1 MNKLS
6 QIESNNDKQNIDNVE
21 QPVHTKKRINKLKI
35 KFRHKHP
42 FIFYSFWTVIVC
54 FILGVSSATWYI
66 NHTLKSTPTITE
78 QMLKSDGTSNMYDKD
93 GNIIWS
99 STEIRRDYVKAEN
112 IGTMYKKMLLATE
125 DKTFETDKGFSKKGV
140 ANMFVT
146 TFLSFF
152 SKTTARGGSSIEQ
165 QLIKMTAFDVSK
177 ETTHQSKFKRK
188 IQELWL
194 ARQLDENFSKD
205 QILEFYVN
213 KMFLGENSYGAE
225 TISRTYFNKSLK
237 ELDERTPENLSKV
250 AILAGLGQSPSNYNL
265 YDNPELVKKRRDQVL
280 YASYVND
287 VITKKEYTEA
297 KKVDITNGLQER
309 YWRNKQVLAQTAKY
323 NAYISATFKQ
333 LKSLGYDLDKTP
345 LQIHTYLDT
354 KQQDWLTETV
364 KNQVYQDDLQQ
375 VAVTVM
381 DATNSHVIAMSGGRN
396 EEANGLN
403 RAIQTTRSSGSSMK
417 PFVGYGPAIEY
428 FGYGS
433 NSTWDSSPYTYPG
446 TNIVATNYGGYSY
459 GIVTMQYA
467 LAMSLNTPVNRILD
481 GVTGSAYTKQFLSKV
496 GLDVKEHYA
505 GADALGLDVSTEMVA
520 TAYATLAQG
529 GKYTA
534 PQYISSLV
542 FSDGSERKINNEQ
555 TNAMKESTAY
565 VLNSMLKT
573 TTNPNMSA
581 QKGAIPEFAGLI
593 TKTGTTNYD
602 ASLGFVGDVAPD
614 SWIAGSTKSISVAIW
629 TGYDSPNE
637 VGHWIRVD
645 ETMKYDLYKTIMRHY
660 NEGKYTSEWSQ
671 PSTVA
676 KVGNGLYK
684 PTDTNTN
691 AIANPSLINVIDMK
705 QTLDNSK
712 HNLKK
717 VDVQQEHTDS
727 GVPKDYKVGEW
738 NKTLNDEDKSIYSFY
753 MNNNGGLP
761 TIKDIIDDK
770 TFNNKAS

>member
-1 MNKLS
+1 MADNTIQPEFLR
-6 QIESNNDKQNIDNVE
+6 KQKI
-21 QPVHTKKRINKLKI
+21 KI

-42 FIFYSFWTVIVC
+42 FIFYSFWTMFIC
-54 FILGVSSATWYI
+54 FMITISGVTWYI
-66 NHTLKSTPTITE
+66 NRILQSTPTISE

-99 STEIRRDYVKAEN
+99 STKIRRDYVKSQN
-112 IGTMYKKMLLATE
+112 IGLLYKQMLLSTE
-125 DKTFETDKGFSKKGV
+125 DKTFEIDDGFSKTGV
-140 ANMFVT
+140 INMFYT

-152 SKTTARGGSSIEQ
+152 SNTKARGGSSIEQ

-177 ETTHQSKFKRK
+177 ETNSQSKLKRK

-194 ARQLDENFSKD
+194 AKQLDKNFSKD

-237 ELDERTPENLSKV
+237 DLDKKTPENLSKV
-250 AILAGLGQSPSNYNL
+250 AILAGLGQSPANYNL
-265 YDNPELVKKRRDQVL
+265 YNNPDLVRKRRDQVL
-280 YASYVND
+280 YASYINN
-287 VITKKEYTEA
+287 VITKDEYKNA
-297 KKVDITNGLQER
+297 KKVDILDGLQKR
-309 YWRNKQVLAQTAKY
+309 YWRNNQVLEQTTKY
-323 NAYISATFKQ
+323 NAYISATLQQ
-333 LKSLGYDLDKTP
+333 LKSLGYDLNKTP
-345 LQIHTYLDT
+345 LQIHTYLDAN
-354 KQQDWLTETV
+354 QQNWLTETV
-364 KNQVYQDDLQQ
+364 KNQGYQDDLQQ
-375 VAVTVM
+375 IAVTVM
-381 DATNSHVIAMSGGRN
+381 DATNSRVIAMSGGRN

-428 FGYGS
+428 FGYVS

-481 GVTGSAYTKQFLSKV
+481 GVTGSAYTKQFLSKM
-496 GLDVKEHYA
+496 GLDVKDSYA
-505 GADALGLDVSTEMVA
+505 GSDALGLDVSTEMLA
-520 TAYATLAQG
+520 AAYATLAQG
-529 GKYTA
+529 GKYIA
-534 PQYISSLV
+534 PQYISSLI
-542 FSDGSERKINNEQ
+542 FSDGSERKIENKQ

-573 TTNPNMSA
+573 TTNLNMSA
-581 QKGAIPEFAGLI
+581 QKAAIPEFAGLI

-645 ETMKYDLYKTIMRHY
+645 ETMKYELYKTIMRHY
-660 NEGKYTSEWSQ
+660 NENKDTSDWSQ
-671 PSTVA
+671 PSTVT
-676 KVGNGLYK
+676 KVGNNLYK
-684 PTDTNTN
+684 PNDTTTN
-691 AIANPSLINVIDMK
+691 GITNPALINIIDM
-705 QTLDNSK
+705 QQIIDNSK
-712 HNLKK
+712 NNIKHTKI
-717 VDVQQEHTDS
+717 QQEHNDS
-727 GVPKDYKVGEW
+727 GVPKDYKVGDW
-738 NKTLNDEDKSIYSFY
+738 NKNLSDEDKSIYSFY
-753 MNNNGGLP
+753 MNNNGNLP
-761 TIKDIIDDK
+761 SLKDIIDNK

>member
-1 MNKLS
+1 MTDNTIQPEFLR
-6 QIESNNDKQNIDNVE
+6 KQKI
-21 QPVHTKKRINKLKI
+21 KI

-42 FIFYSFWTVIVC
+42 FIFYSFWTMFIC
-54 FILGVSSATWYI
+54 FMITISGVTWYI
-66 NHTLKSTPTITE
+66 NRILQSTPTISE

-99 STEIRRDYVKAEN
+99 STKIRRDYVKSQN
-112 IGTMYKKMLLATE
+112 IGLLYKQMLLSTE
-125 DKTFETDKGFSKKGV
+125 DKTFEIDDGFSKTGV
-140 ANMFVT
+140 INMFYT

-152 SKTTARGGSSIEQ
+152 SNTKARGGSSIEQ

-177 ETTHQSKFKRK
+177 ETNSQSKLKRK

-194 ARQLDENFSKD
+194 AKQLDKNFSKD

-237 ELDERTPENLSKV
+237 DLDKKTPENLSKV
-250 AILAGLGQSPSNYNL
+250 AILAGLGQSPANYNL
-265 YDNPELVKKRRDQVL
+265 YDNPDLVRKRRDQVL
-280 YASYVND
+280 YASYINN
-287 VITKKEYTEA
+287 VITKDEYKNA
-297 KKVDITNGLQER
+297 KKVNILDGLQKR
-309 YWRNKQVLAQTAKY
+309 YWRNNQVLEQTTKY
-323 NAYISATFKQ
+323 NAYISATLQQ
-333 LKSLGYDLDKTP
+333 LKSLGYDLNKTP

-354 KQQDWLTETV
+354 KQQNWLTETV
-364 KNQVYQDDLQQ
+364 KNQGYQDDLQQ
-375 VAVTVM
+375 IAVTVM

-481 GVTGSAYTKQFLSKV
+481 GVTGSAYTKQFLSKM
-496 GLDVKEHYA
+496 GLDVKDNYA
-505 GADALGLDVSTEMVA
+505 GSDALGLDVSTEMLA
-520 TAYATLAQG
+520 AAYATLAQN

-534 PQYISSLV
+534 PQYISSLI
-542 FSDGSERKINNEQ
+542 FSDGSERKIENKQ

-573 TTNPNMSA
+573 TTNLNMSA
-581 QKGAIPEFAGLI
+581 QKAAIPEFAGLI

-645 ETMKYDLYKTIMRHY
+645 ETMKYELYKTIMRHY
-660 NEGKYTSEWSQ
+660 NENKDTSDWSQ
-671 PSTVA
+671 PPTVT
-676 KVGNGLYK
+676 KVGNNLYK
-684 PTDTNTN
+684 PNDTTTN
-691 AIANPSLINVIDMK
+691 GITNPALINIIDM
-705 QTLDNSK
+705 QQIIDNSK
-712 HNLKK
+712 NDIKHTKI
-717 VDVQQEHTDS
+717 QQEHNDS
-727 GVPKDYKVGEW
+727 GVPKDYKVGDW
-738 NKTLNDEDKSIYSFY
+738 NKNLSDEDKSIYSFY
-753 MNNNGGLP
+753 MNNNGNLP
-761 TIKDIIDDK
+761 SLKDIIDNK

>member
-1 MNKLS
+1 MTDNTIQPEFLR
-6 QIESNNDKQNIDNVE
+6 KQKI
-21 QPVHTKKRINKLKI
+21 KI

-42 FIFYSFWTVIVC
+42 FIFYSFWTMFIC
-54 FILGVSSATWYI
+54 FMITISGVTWYI
-66 NHTLKSTPTITE
+66 NRILQSTPTISE

-99 STEIRRDYVKAEN
+99 STKIRRDYVKSQN
-112 IGTMYKKMLLATE
+112 IGLLYKQMLLSTE
-125 DKTFETDKGFSKKGV
+125 DKTFEIDDGFSKTGV
-140 ANMFVT
+140 VNMFYT

-152 SKTTARGGSSIEQ
+152 SNTKARGGSSIEQ

-177 ETTHQSKFKRK
+177 ETNSQSKLKRK

-194 ARQLDENFSKD
+194 AKQLDKNFSKD

-237 ELDERTPENLSKV
+237 DLDKKTPENLSKV
-250 AILAGLGQSPSNYNL
+250 AILAGLGQSPANYNL
-265 YDNPELVKKRRDQVL
+265 YDNPDLVRKRRDQVL
-280 YASYVND
+280 YASYVNN
-287 VITKKEYTEA
+287 VITKDEYKNA
-297 KKVDITNGLQER
+297 KKVDILDGLQKR
-309 YWRNKQVLAQTAKY
+309 YWRNNQVLEQTTKY
-323 NAYISATFKQ
+323 NAYISATLQQ
-333 LKSLGYDLDKTP
+333 LKSLGYDLNKTP
-345 LQIHTYLDT
+345 LQIYTYLDT
-354 KQQDWLTETV
+354 NQQNWLTETV
-364 KNQVYQDDLQQ
+364 KNQGYQDNLQQ
-375 VAVTVM
+375 IAVTVI

-446 TNIVATNYGGYSY
+446 TNIVATNYGGYNY

-481 GVTGSAYTKQFLSKV
+481 SVTGSAYTKQFLSKM
-496 GLDVKEHYA
+496 GLDVKDSYA
-505 GADALGLDVSTEMVA
+505 GSDALGLDVSTEMLA

-534 PQYISSLV
+534 PQYISSLI
-542 FSDGSERKINNEQ
+542 FSDGSERKIENKQ
-555 TNAMKESTAY
+555 TKAMKESTAY

-581 QKGAIPEFAGLI
+581 QKAAIPEFAGLI

-602 ASLGFVGDVAPD
+602 ASLGFIGDVAPD

-645 ETMKYDLYKTIMRHY
+645 ETMKYELYKTIMRHY
-660 NEGKYTSEWSQ
+660 NENKDTSDWSQ
-671 PSTVA
+671 PSTVT
-676 KVGNGLYK
+676 KVGNNLYK
-684 PTDTNTN
+684 PNDTTTN
-691 AIANPSLINVIDMK
+691 GITNPALINIIDM
-705 QTLDNSK
+705 QQIIDNSK
-712 HNLKK
+712 NDMKHTKI
-717 VDVQQEHTDS
+717 QQEHNDS
-727 GVPKDYKVGEW
+727 GVPKDYKVGDW
-738 NKTLNDEDKSIYSFY
+738 NKNLSDEDKSIYSFY
-753 MNNNGGLP
+753 MNNNGNLP
-761 TIKDIIDDK
+761 SLKDIIDNK

>member
-1 MNKLS
+1 MTDNTIQPEFLR
-6 QIESNNDKQNIDNVE
+6 KQKI
-21 QPVHTKKRINKLKI
+21 KI

-42 FIFYSFWTVIVC
+42 FIFYSFWTMFIC
-54 FILGVSSATWYI
+54 FMITISGVTWYI
-66 NHTLKSTPTITE
+66 NRILQSTPTISE

-99 STEIRRDYVKAEN
+99 STKIRRDYVKSQN
-112 IGTMYKKMLLATE
+112 IGLLYKQMLLSTE
-125 DKTFETDKGFSKKGV
+125 DKTFEIDDGFSKTGV
-140 ANMFVT
+140 VNMFYT

-152 SKTTARGGSSIEQ
+152 SNTKARGGSSIEQ

-177 ETTHQSKFKRK
+177 ETNSQSKLKRK

-194 ARQLDENFSKD
+194 AKQLDKNFSKD

-237 ELDERTPENLSKV
+237 DLDKKTPENLSKV
-250 AILAGLGQSPSNYNL
+250 AILAGLGQSPANYNL
-265 YDNPELVKKRRDQVL
+265 YDNPDLVRKRRDQVL
-280 YASYVND
+280 YASYVNN
-287 VITKKEYTEA
+287 VITKDEYKNA
-297 KKVDITNGLQER
+297 KKVDILDGLQKR
-309 YWRNKQVLAQTAKY
+309 YWRNNQVLEQTTKY
-323 NAYISATFKQ
+323 NAYISATLQQ
-333 LKSLGYDLDKTP
+333 LKSLGYDLNKTP
-345 LQIHTYLDT
+345 LQIYTYLDT
-354 KQQDWLTETV
+354 NQQNWLTETV
-364 KNQVYQDDLQQ
+364 KNQGYQDDLQQ
-375 VAVTVM
+375 IAVTVM

-481 GVTGSAYTKQFLSKV
+481 GVTGSAYTKQFLSKM
-496 GLDVKEHYA
+496 GLDVKDSYA
-505 GADALGLDVSTEMVA
+505 GSDALGLDVSTEMLA
-520 TAYATLAQG
+520 AAYATLAQN
-529 GKYTA
+529 GKYTP
-534 PQYISSLV
+534 PQYILSLI
-542 FSDGSERKINNEQ
+542 FSDGSERKIENKQ
-555 TNAMKESTAY
+555 TKAMKESTAY

-581 QKGAIPEFAGLI
+581 QKAAIPEFAGLI

-602 ASLGFVGDVAPD
+602 ASLGFMGDVAPD

-645 ETMKYDLYKTIMRHY
+645 ETMKYELYKTIMRHY
-660 NEGKYTSEWSQ
+660 NENKDTSDWSQ
-671 PSTVA
+671 PSTVT
-676 KVGNGLYK
+676 KVGNNLYK
-684 PTDTNTN
+684 PNDTTTN
-691 AIANPSLINVIDMK
+691 GITNPALINIIDM
-705 QTLDNSK
+705 QQIIDNSK
-712 HNLKK
+712 NDMKHTKI
-717 VDVQQEHTDS
+717 QQEHNDS
-727 GVPKDYKVGEW
+727 GVPKDYKVGDW
-738 NKTLNDEDKSIYSFY
+738 NKNLSDEDKSIYSFY
-753 MNNNGGLP
+753 MNNNGNLP
-761 TIKDIIDDK
+761 SLKDIIDNK